1 MKIVIDMM
9 GADLGVLPIIE
20 GVAKALN
27 SKVFE
32 PVLVGDTSKAKT
44 LISKDLASKV
54 ELVHCPDY
62 IRMDEQATDALKRKE
77 ASIFVGMDILKN
89 GADALVSA
97 GHSGATMGLATLKL
111 GRIKGVSRPA
121 LCTLMPSVGKRASVC
136 LDVGANTDCK
146 AEHLLDFA
154 IMGYEYVKSVLG
166 YENPTVGLLS
176 NGEEDSKGSLAT
188 KEAFK
193 LISEY
198 PLFYRDP
205 NNKDNSS
212 IFKGNVEGNDI
223 FVNTVDVVVCD
234 GFIGNVMLKTTEGVA
249 SAISS
254 VFKDRV
260 KASMKAKLGALLLK
274 EAFVTIRKKT
284 DYAEYGGAPLLG
296 VNKAVIISHGKSNAR
311 AIECAIYQAIRA
323 KEGDVCKKMAVAF
336 SHKNV
341 VGADQAESV
350 DLSQ

>member
-1 MKIVIDMM
+1 MKIVVDMM

-20 GVAKALN
+20 GVSKALAN
-27 SKVFE
+27 KAFE
-32 PVLVGDTSKAKT
+32 PILVGDAKKAKAF
-44 LISKDLASKV
+44 ISKDLASKV
-54 ELVHCPDY
+54 EVIDCPDF
-62 IRMDEQATDALKRKE
+62 IRMEEQATEALKRKE

-121 LCTLMPSVGKRASVC
+121 LCTLMPSVGKRASLC

-146 AEHLLDFA
+146 AEYLLDFA
-154 IMGYEYVKSVLG
+154 ILGYEYAKSVLG
-166 YENPTVGLLS
+166 YDNPTVGVLA
-176 NGEEDSKGSLAT
+176 NGEEDSKGDSLT

-193 LISEY
+193 LIHDY
-198 PLFYRDP
+198 PLFA
-205 NNKDNSS
+205 NNPS

-223 FVNTVDVVVCD
+223 FINSVDVVVCD
-234 GFIGNVMLKTTEGVA
+234 GFVGNIVLKTTEGVA
-249 SAISS
+249 SAIGSI
-254 VFKDRV
+254 FKTTI
-260 KASMKAKLGALLLK
+260 KEHFSAKIGAFLLK
-274 EAFVTIRKKT
+274 EAFGTLKQKT

-323 KEGDVCKKMAVAF
+323 KESGVAEKMAQAF
-336 SHKNV
+336 SHKNAGV
-341 VGADQAESV
+341 QSPPVS
-350 DLSQ
+350 